1 MSTWDMHY
9 PMMTKEDNMEEIK
22 NLLEDL
28 VYQTTRLCA
37 IMEDVKLAIEDKKE
51 MPANVP
57 EYNSFNTDALQ
68 SILNYGYD
76 VAKFGEDATWR
87 KAQRGE

>member
-1 MSTWDMHY
+1 M
-9 PMMTKEDNMEEIK
+9 EDIK

-28 VYQTTRLCA
+28 VYQTTRLCS
-37 IMEDVKLAIEDKKE
+37 IMEDVKLAITENKE
-51 MPANVP
+51 VAPPVQQT
-57 EYNSFNTDALQ
+57 EFLSSDALE

-87 KAQRGE
+87 KAKRGE